1 MTTLKSIMAADR
13 DIFLNSDE
21 FGDEHEVEG
30 RTIFAVLDE
39 EIFGESKKGE
49 DIGLAAYDALLCAK
63 VEDLPQQRAS
73 GESLNVDGKE
83 CTIVSWRTDG
93 GMASIY
99 LSHQMTG

>member
-13 DIFLNSDE
+13 EIFLNLDE

-30 RTIFAVLDE
+30 QTIIAILDE
-39 EIFGESKKGE
+39 ETFTESKKGE
-49 DIGLAAYDALLCAK
+49 DIGLASYDSVLYAQI
-63 VEDLPQQRAS
+63 EDLPQQRAS
-73 GESLNVDGKE
+73 GESLNIDGKE

-99 LSHQMTG
+99 LSHQISG